1 MAKKKQLLVET
12 HRAGKSWSIMV
23 SGAGEDI
30 FQLFGSVVRNFA
42 GDTKLP
48 IINTTDPFPPAKV
61 RRVKKSD
68 KPKAELSS
76 VGAGK
81 NS

>member
-42 GDTKLP
+42 SDTKLP
-48 IINTTDPFPPAKV
+48 IVNATDPFPMTKERKKKA
-61 RRVKKSD
+61 VKALQDLKTAVIKS
-68 KPKAELSS
+68 
-76 VGAGK
+76 
-81 NS
+81 